1 MAFVS
6 APPPTPTSAKQVKS
20 SATRLGLFEVSWPG
34 GSVLLCL
41 FALAAAG
48 GNLIHVALP
57 LISCNMAFI
66 SAVAI
71 ASIFSRRL
79 PHLASAFLS
88 RRMPPPCSRALF
100 TRSLA
105 RRSSVISPPSMLPPA
120 PASSPRPFSAAL
132 LEGSW
137 NVFLLIV
144 L

>member
-1 MAFVS
+1 MS
-6 APPPTPTSAKQVKS
+6 QPRLPSQPQPIRWKHPTTL
-20 SATRLGLFEVSWPG
+20 LGLFEVLRPG
-34 GSVLLCL
+34 GSVLL
-41 FALAAAG
+41 FLAALPTAG

-66 SAVAI
+66 STAAI
-71 ASIFSRRL
+71 ASIFSSQL
-79 PHLASAFLS
+79 SQLALANLCH
-88 RRMPPPCSRALF
+88 RMPPLCSLALF

-105 RRSSVISPPSMLPPA
+105 RRSGVISPPSLLLPS